1 MKNRILSFILVVSLI
16 FVLPTYVHA
25 SRDSDSYKTSKDF
38 VLNDYDDKGTIYLYP
53 SDINRNDDLQIT
65 VDVRHCDEDDD
76 YLIEIW
82 DLTHGKKV
90 IESTD
95 STGSDFF
102 RFPNILEYKHKYRIK
117 IINKSDSRIKGT
129 LTILAS

>member
-1 MKNRILSFILVVSLI
+1 MKNRILSFILVFSLI

-82 DLTHGKKV
+82 DLTNGKRV

-102 RFPNILEYKHKYRIK
+102 RFPNILEYNHKYRIK
-117 IINKSDSRIKGT
+117 IINKSASRIEGT
-129 LTILAS
+129 LTVLAS